1 MIDIQIETGTDRKN
15 RKGEFSRAYWSNDAN
30 LYMDILDLNGIYFA
44 SIT

>member
-15 RKGEFSRAYWSNDAN
+15 RKGKFSRAYWSNDAN
-30 LYMDILDLNGIYFA
+30 LYVDILDLNGIYFA